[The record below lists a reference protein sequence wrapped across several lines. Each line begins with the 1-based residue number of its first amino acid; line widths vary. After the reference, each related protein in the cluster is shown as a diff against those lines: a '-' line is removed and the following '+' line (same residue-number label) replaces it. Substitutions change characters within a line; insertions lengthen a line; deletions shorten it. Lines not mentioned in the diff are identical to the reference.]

1 MMSLRGVVLDMDG
14 LMLDTEPMSHA
25 AWKRTFAENRIPFTE
40 DQFQALVGLNVA
52 DVRTKMAAWYGAD
65 FPFDAI
71 YKRKLEVVDEIIA
84 QVGIV
89 QKPGLLEF
97 LTAAKELGVCLAVA
111 TSTGRERAL
120 YKLGRAGVEGSFAA
134 FAFGDEIT
142 NGKPAP
148 DIFLL
153 AARRLGI
160 PPAECVAL
168 EDSDPGVLAA
178 CAAGMRVLL
187 IPDLKAPSEEARRA
201 AWQILRDLFQAAEVL
216 RGEVAPPLRS
226 PPPISQREMG
236 GATLDTLYLWNFTG
250 YGDHW

>member
-1 MMSLRGVVLDMDG
+1 MDG

-25 AWKRTFAENRIPFTE
+25 AWKRTFAENRIPFSE

-84 QVGIV
+84 RGGII
-89 QKPGLLEF
+89 QKPGLADF
-97 LTAAKELGVCLAVA
+97 LAAAGELGLRLAVA
-111 TSTGRERAL
+111 TSTARARAL
-120 YKLGRAGVEGSFAA
+120 YKLGRAGVRESFTA
-134 FAFGDEIT
+134 FACGDEIA

-178 CAAGMRVLL
+178 RAAGMRVIL
-187 IPDLKAPSEEARRA
+187 IPDVQAPSEEARQAAWRIVPDLLRA
-201 AWQILRDLFQAAEVL
+201 AELL
-216 RGEVAPPLRS
+216 RGEKAR
-226 PPPISQREMG
+226 
-236 GATLDTLYLWNFTG
+236 
-250 YGDHW
+250 